1 MTNNLIEQTNHSHHQ
16 PLLVKKNSSE
26 VQSSQTLLGQMK
38 KKMCKARTCGKGKAT
53 QWYQE
58 VVLYEA
64 KK

>member
-38 KKMCKARTCGKGKAT
+38 KKRCVRLEHVGKERPHNSVKG
-53 QWYQE
+53 
-58 VVLYEA
+58 
-64 KK
+64 